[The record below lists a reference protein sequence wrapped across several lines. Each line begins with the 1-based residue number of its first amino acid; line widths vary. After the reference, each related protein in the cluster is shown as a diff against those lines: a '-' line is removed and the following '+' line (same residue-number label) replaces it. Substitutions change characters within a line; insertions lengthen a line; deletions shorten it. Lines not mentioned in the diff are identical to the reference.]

1 MIKKI
6 IKITALITLISTSP
20 NLAKAKENIVILATG
35 GTIAG
40 TASKASDASYS
51 PSKVMVNDI
60 IASVPDLAN
69 VANITGEQFSQIAS
83 QNMNSEFW
91 LKLSKRV
98 SELASKSSVDGIV
111 ITHGTDTMEETAY
124 FLNLTVHT
132 KKPIILVGSM
142 RPSTSL
148 SADGPLNLFNAVSVA
163 ASKSA
168 REKGVLLVLNDNI
181 YAARDVTKFNTT
193 NTIAFESPNFGPI
206 GHVIYGK
213 PQFYYSSTRLH
224 TYKSIFD
231 VSELKSLPEV
241 EIIYSYTDQDAS
253 FMDELVKANTAGI
266 VGAGVGD
273 GNFYKDTLSELVKAS
288 KGGVRVVRS
297 SRIGAGFVVPNSEI
311 NDDEY
316 QFITADNLNP
326 QKARIL
332 LMLALTKTDD
342 YKKIRE
348 YFSQY

>member
-6 IKITALITLISTSP
+6 VQITTLIALISISP
-20 NLAKAKENIVILATG
+20 NLVRAKENIVILATG

-40 TASKASDASYS
+40 TARSASDSSYS

-60 IASVPDLAN
+60 IASVPEIAN
-69 VANITGEQFSQIAS
+69 IANITGEQFSQIAS
-83 QNMNSEFW
+83 QNMNNEFW

-98 SELASKSSVDGIV
+98 NELASKSSVDAIV

-124 FLNLTVHT
+124 FLNLTVDT

-142 RPSTSL
+142 RPSTSI
-148 SADGPLNLFNAVSVA
+148 SADGPINLFNAVAVA
-163 ASKSA
+163 ASKNA
-168 REKGVLLVLNDNI
+168 REKGVLLILNDRI
-181 YAARDVTKFNTT
+181 YAARDVTKVNTT
-193 NTIAFESPNFGPI
+193 NASAFESPNFGPI

-213 PQFYYSSTRLH
+213 SEFYYTPTRIH
-224 TYKSIFD
+224 TYNSVFD
-231 VSELKSLPEV
+231 IRKLKSLPKV
-241 EIIYSYTDQDAS
+241 EIIYSYTNQNANFIVD
-253 FMDELVKANTAGI
+253 LVKSGTAGI

-273 GNFYKDTLSELVKAS
+273 GNFYQDVLDKLIFAS
-288 KGGVRVVRS
+288 KNGVKIVRS
-297 SRIGAGFVVPNSEI
+297 SRNGAGFVVPNSEI

-316 QFITADNLNP
+316 KFITADNLNP

-332 LMLALTKTDD
+332 LMLSLTKTDD

-348 YFSQY
+348 YFKKY